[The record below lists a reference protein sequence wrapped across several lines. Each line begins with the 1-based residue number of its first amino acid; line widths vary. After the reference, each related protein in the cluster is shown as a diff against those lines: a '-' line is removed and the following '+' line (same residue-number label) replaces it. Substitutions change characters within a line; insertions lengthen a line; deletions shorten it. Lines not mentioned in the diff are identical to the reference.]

1 MRKYANMFSALLIS
15 AALIFSLCTSADG
28 ITFFNTEYNGITFM
42 AAIEDDELD
51 IIGFVGEDMPETV
64 VFPSEIDGIPVRYI
78 QNVQLDGSLTEQYI
92 PFDLQG
98 IKEMIVSDGIQLF
111 SEFTGTEN
119 LETVVLPESVQHI
132 PSYGFAGA
140 SNLKNINLE
149 NVKRVLS
156 YSFYKCTSL
165 KEVNLSSAESIA
177 DTAFEEVTDLI
188 IYGYPGSAAE
198 DFAEKH
204 GYEFR
209 EVLAEEQ
216 EQSITEMAKKLQI
229 LGLLKG
235 TGTDDET
242 GETVFELNRSATRA
256 EALVML
262 IRLLGCEQQALSS
275 EKTHPFTDVPEW
287 ADGYVSYAYE
297 NGLTKGVSE
306 NAFDPDA
313 EVSAASFLTFVLKAL
328 QYEDCAETPDIG
340 WDSPWDLAQ
349 ECGIIKSDNNRN
361 FLLRGHMVEIS
372 YNALFAKMKGT
383 ETKLYEKMIS
393 SGVISKEQW
402 NETQINPQIGG
413 GDYIFSRKF
422 RDEVYNIYLITEI
435 VGQQA
440 RDEWVNNVF
449 LQQTEEEMNALPTI
463 YQAIRD
469 LNISREQFESKNDIY
484 AGTENYFSDEILD
497 ALYCGN
503 EEEMKILLANPYAL
517 VYDGEIYTFN
527 ELSNTPATCSAQS
540 IPADVMEEYLDYIE
554 SACNEAGILKYEQ
567 ERIDNLREYCETGE

>member
-1 MRKYANMFSALLIS
+1 MFSVLLIS
-15 AALIFSLCTSADG
+15 AALIFSLCAFADG
-28 ITFFNTEYNGITFM
+28 ITFFNAEYNGITFM

-165 KEVNLSSAESIA
+165 KEVNLSSAESIS

-198 DFAEKH
+198 DFAVKH

-209 EVLAEEQ
+209 EVLTEEQ

-242 GETVFELNRSATRA
+242 GETVFELNRSATRT

-313 EVSAASFLTFVLKAL
+313 EVSAASFLTFVLRAL
-328 QYEDCAETPDIG
+328 QYEDCAETPDFA
-340 WDSPWDLAQ
+340 WDSPWKLAQ

-383 ETKLYEKMIS
+383 ETKLYEKLIS
-393 SGVISKEQW
+393 SGVISKQLW
-402 NETQINPQIGG
+402 NETQKNPQIGG
-413 GDYIFSRKF
+413 GDYTFSRKF
-422 RDEVYNIYLITEI
+422 RDEVYNTYLTSQI
-435 VGQQA
+435 VGEEAAAQW
-440 RDEWVNNVF
+440 DVEF
-449 LQQTEEEMNALPTI
+449 LAKSPEEQEGLPPI
-463 YQAIRD
+463 YQMIRD
-469 LNISREQFESKNDIY
+469 LNITREQFE
-484 AGTENYFSDEILD
+484 TENEKYIGFGNYFSQDIID
-497 ALYCGN
+497 ALYCGD

-517 VYDGEIYTFN
+517 VYDGEIYTFD
-527 ELSNTPATCSAQS
+527 ELSKNPALISAS
-540 IPADVMEEYLDYIE
+540 GIPMDKVKEYLDYIE
-554 SACNEAGILKYEQ
+554 SVLENAGILKYEQ

>member
-1 MRKYANMFSALLIS
+1 MRKCANMFSVLLIS
-15 AALIFSLCTSADG
+15 AALIFSLCASADG
-28 ITFFNTEYNGITFM
+28 ITFFNAEYNGITFM

-165 KEVNLSSAESIA
+165 KEVNLSSAESIS

-198 DFAEKH
+198 DFAVKH

-209 EVLAEEQ
+209 EVLTEEQ

-313 EVSAASFLTFVLKAL
+313 EVSAASFLTFVLRAL
-328 QYEDCAETPDIG
+328 QYEDCAETPDFA

-372 YNALFAKMKGT
+372 YNALFAKIKGT

-393 SGVISKEQW
+393 SGVISKQLW
-402 NETQINPQIGG
+402 NETQNDSQIGG
-413 GDYIFSRKF
+413 GDYTFSRKF
-422 RDEVYNIYLITEI
+422 RDEVYNIYLATQI
-435 VGQQA
+435 VGEEASEQ
-440 RDEWVNNVF
+440 WVNDY
-449 LQQTEEEMNALPTI
+449 LAKPPEEQEGLPPI
-463 YQAIRD
+463 YQIIRD
-469 LNISREQFESKNDIY
+469 LNITREQFEAENEKYI
-484 AGTENYFSDEILD
+484 GFGNYFSQDIID

-554 SACNEAGILKYEQ
+554 SVLENAGILKYEQ